1 MTNSIEISRNSEP
14 QTLSARATVLP
25 EKEGKRTAEVQKGRA
40 RTHVPKPSGSSRS
53 GPTSRRKSQL
63 KTKRTKLKATL
74 GILTNELRREAGKA
88 LREKCPRT
96 SHRDVVLGQ
105 GERDVVELIEASNKD
120 RLENLTPVRHG
131 RMVQSAFAYFRGTAM
146 IQAYDLKDTP
156 SSGIIV
162 HSCGDCHLM
171 NFGGFATPER
181 NIVFDINDF
190 DETLPAPFEWDLK
203 RLAASFVIAARWR
216 GFTDNQAREIAVQT
230 AAAYRESMIKREST
244 GVLEA
249 WYSRTT
255 IADVQ
260 ALVGEAGDI
269 VELGG
274 RVKKKLAEARK
285 QTHERVFHNL
295 TAPSRGLPRIV
306 DQPPLIYHTD
316 LLNEREVAVVF
327 KQYRETLAEER
338 RILFDRFKLVDW
350 AVKVVGVG
358 SVGTRCIV
366 ALLLA
371 APNDPLFLQL
381 KEAGPSVLE
390 RYTGHARVTHNGQRV
405 VVGQRLMQSASDIFL
420 GWCRG
425 PHGRDAYVRQLRDM
439 KVSVDIETQP
449 PKVMHAYATLCGLTL
464 SRAHGKAGDAAMIAG
479 YLGSSDQFDQAIGD
493 YAVAYAGEVERDYR
507 SFVRA
512 IRNGRLKT
520 DVSLSRLETA
530 LR

>member
-1 MTNSIEISRNSEP
+1 MPNSTETARGSENGA
-14 QTLSARATVLP
+14 LSAIATVLP
-25 EKEGKRTAEVQKGRA
+25 DNEEKRTAEVQKGRKLKVVSRPRGSTRNSPA
-40 RTHVPKPSGSSRS
+40 R
-53 GPTSRRKSQL
+53 RRKSQP
-63 KTKRTKLKATL
+63 KAKRIKVKAPL
-74 GILTNELRREAGKA
+74 GILTKEQRHEAGKA

-96 SHRDVVLGQ
+96 SHGEVVLGQ
-105 GERDVVELIEASNKD
+105 GERDVVKLIEASNKD
-120 RLENLTPVRHG
+120 RLENLVPIRHG
-131 RMVQSAFAYFRGTAM
+131 RMVQSAFAYFRGTAL
-146 IQAYDLKDTP
+146 IQAHDLKGTP
-156 SSGIIV
+156 NSGIIV

-216 GFTDNQAREIAVQT
+216 GFTDDQAREMAVQT
-230 AAAYRESMIKREST
+230 AASYRESMRKREGT

-249 WYSRTT
+249 WYSRITV
-255 IADVQ
+255 ADLQ
-260 ALVGEAGDI
+260 ALVGGSVD
-269 VELGG
+269 LGG
-274 RVKKKLAEARK
+274 RVKKKITEARK
-285 QTHERVFHNL
+285 QTSEQVFHKL
-295 TAPSRGLPRIV
+295 TTPSKGLPRIV

-316 LLNEREVAVVF
+316 LLNEREVAVVL

-350 AVKVVGVG
+350 AIKVVGVG
-358 SVGTRCIV
+358 SVGTRCAV

-371 APNDPLFLQL
+371 APDDPLFLQF

-390 RYTGHARVTHNGQRV
+390 RYTGHARVPHNGQRV

-425 PHGRDAYVRQLRDM
+425 PRGRDIYVRQLRDM
-439 KVSVDIETQP
+439 KVSADVETMP
-449 PKVMHAYATLCGLTL
+449 PKVMRAYATLCGLAL
-464 SRAHGKAGDAAMIAG
+464 ARAHDKAGDAAMIAG
-479 YLGSSDQFDQAIGD
+479 YLGSSDQFDEAIGD
-493 YAVAYAGEVERDYR
+493 YAVAYADEVERDYR

-512 IRNGRLKT
+512 VRSGRLKT
-520 DVSLSRLETA
+520 DVSPSRLETA